1 MTELEKLKAKRDA
14 ALDDCDRLFF
24 ATLAEFRAVL
34 DAKMFAT
41 RAEIYD
47 AYDAALTA
55 QNRGQDR

>member
-14 ALDDCDRLFF
+14 ALDDCDRLFS

-41 RAEIYD
+41 RAEINA
-47 AYDAALTA
+47 AYNAALAA
-55 QNRGQDR
+55 QNREQDR